1 MAGFGGAIFAFMAIT
16 AAPPATAQGERE
28 TASMASRGAEDR
40 ATLSRIEHYLDKLRS
55 MRTNFVQVA
64 SSGAVAEGILY
75 LQRPGRMR
83 IEYAPPSV
91 LRIFADGHWLI
102 YFDRE
107 LDELTYLPLEDT
119 PAGLL
124 VRDRIALSGDITV
137 SRIERGGGT
146 LRVTLHKAG
155 KADFGSITLVFTDA
169 PIALK
174 QWVVTDAQ
182 GITTRVTLVK
192 PEFNVALDAKLFE
205 FKDTPLTPSDQ
216 H

>member
-1 MAGFGGAIFAFMAIT
+1 MSRNLTTTEVAGTLRVTEERVRQLVRAGLCEPARRGGRHAFSFQDVVVLRT
-16 AAPPATAQGERE
+16 ALGLLEAHVPVRRLRRSLEA
-28 TASMASRGAEDR
+28 
-40 ATLSRIEHYLDKLRS
+40 LSEEVGGRPL
-55 MRTNFVQVA
+55 
-64 SSGAVAEGILY
+64 SG
-75 LQRPGRMR
+75 
-83 IEYAPPSV
+83 

-124 VRDRIALSGDITV
+124 VRDRIVLSGDITV

-155 KADFGSITLVFTDA
+155 KADLGTITLVFTDA

-182 GITTRVTLVK
+182 GIATRVTLVK
-192 PEFNVALDAKLFE
+192 PEFNVTLDAKLFE
-205 FKDTPLTPSDQ
+205 FKDPQLTPSDQ
-216 H
+216 R